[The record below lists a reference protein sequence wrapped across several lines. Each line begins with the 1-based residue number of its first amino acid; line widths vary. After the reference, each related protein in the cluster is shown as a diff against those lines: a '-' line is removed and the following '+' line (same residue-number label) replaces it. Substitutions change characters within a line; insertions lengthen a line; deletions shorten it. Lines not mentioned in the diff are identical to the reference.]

1 MNSRYCIFLFLIFAY
16 FTNIPT
22 GYTQQKELSNFYN
35 KKFGL
40 MDSLIQVGRMDTVIL
55 VLEKHDSLV
64 NQLLQTP
71 NYFTAR
77 YHRTIAKAYSINLN
91 ADLALLNYLIAY
103 DQFWNL
109 GLHQEFITTVIQI
122 MEYYRKIGNYEMAT
136 NIGIKLERWL
146 SNHTNVSSY
155 QWAYYYNRRAA
166 IESEKNNIDLSRYY
180 LGKCIQIS
188 DSLQF
193 YNLLGACYN
202 ELGFIEF
209 NKSNVE
215 LSEIY
220 FNKSIGYYESDNN
233 TFYKASVMMNK
244 AHLFVRHRI
253 LDKAQ
258 KTLDEAFLI
267 IDGKNWL
274 MLELDYWNFTSL
286 VMLYQNKQL
295 EHRTARLKGLE
306 TEIKIIGKTNR
317 QKIHEIEKVYD
328 QKKNLEVIASQ
339 KKEIEAK
346 VKINNKT
353 KQLNQLF
360 IYASSL
366 TAVLLIL
373 VSLSAFYLNR
383 LNRRLHSEKT
393 ALKTSNENLQKLLN
407 KNEGLIKEVH
417 HRVKNNLQLISS
429 LLDMQQRIEKN
440 ERTSRAFKDARNRIS
455 SMALVHQSLYEKD
468 DLQFIDAEKYF
479 MELSRIVDMSI
490 GAKTGKIITKIQIK
504 EIYLSADML
513 IPLALIINELMTNS
527 FKYAFKD
534 KSEGIIEI
542 KLSQSENAYQCE
554 YFDNGSGINQYDEV
568 KKGLGTL
575 IIHQLIEQLKGVI
588 TREETLGHYRF
599 AFNFKKG

>member
-1 MNSRYCIFLFLIFAY
+1 MNSRYYIFLFLIFAY
-16 FTNIPT
+16 FFNNPT

-35 KKFGL
+35 KKFEL

-64 NQLLQTP
+64 NQLIQTP

-77 YHRTIAKAYSINLN
+77 YHRTIARAYSINLN
-91 ADLALLNYLIAY
+91 ADLALLNYQIAY

-109 GLHQEFITTVIQI
+109 GLHQEFIITVIQI

-146 SNHTNVSSY
+146 SNQTDVSSY

-233 TFYKASVMMNK
+233 TFYKASVLMNK

-258 KTLDEAFLI
+258 KTLDEAFVI

-339 KKEIEAK
+339 KKEIESK
-346 VKINNKT
+346 IKINDKT

-366 TAVLLIL
+366 TAIVLLL
-373 VSLSAFYLNR
+373 VSISAFYLIR
-383 LNRRLHSEKT
+383 LNRRLNIEKK
-393 ALKTSNENLQKLLN
+393 ALKTSNEKLKILLN

-440 ERTSRAFKDARNRIS
+440 QNTTLAFKDARNRIS
-455 SMALVHQSLYEKD
+455 TMALVHQSLYEKE
-468 DLQFIDAEKYF
+468 DLQMIDAEKYF
-479 MELSRIVDMSI
+479 MELSRIINMSI
-490 GAKTGKIITKIQIK
+490 GAKNKIIITKIDMKQI
-504 EIYLSADML
+504 LLNADIL
-513 IPLALIINELMTNS
+513 IPLALIINELITNS
-527 FKYAFKD
+527 YKYAFND
-534 KSEGIIEI
+534 KNEGLIEI
-542 KLSQSENAYQCE
+542 KLSQTEHFYLCE
-554 YFDNGSGINQYDEV
+554 YNDNGSGVNQNDEV

-575 IIHQLIEQLKGVI
+575 IIQQLIEQLKGKI
-588 TREETLGHYRF
+588 TNKETVGHYKF
-599 AFNFKKG
+599 AFTFKKG